1 MASET
6 SAGSAPEGLQVPYSR
21 IATFVRQITH
31 DVRNNL
37 NSMDLQAAYVSE
49 LITDPEAVQ
58 EVKRIRQLVQ
68 TSAKQLQALSANF
81 QTSTPNLV
89 TYSAAILV
97 EDLQDRLRKHFPET
111 AGQISWE
118 VALQNEAVE
127 VDVEMFFSSVVELFR
142 NSFQFRAEGQ
152 PLIARAVAEEEGF
165 VLEIREGKAPGAVNS
180 PETWGTEPFVS
191 TRRSGYGLGLF
202 RVRRTI
208 NLHGGDLKFSFDPTC
223 SELRTRVWLPLA
235 TPT

>member
-1 MASET
+1 MAHET
-6 SAGSAPEGLQVPYSR
+6 SAGSTTEALQIPYSR

-37 NSMDLQAAYVSE
+37 NSMDLQAAYVIE

-81 QTSTPNLV
+81 QTSSPNLV
-89 TYSAAILV
+89 TYTAAILV
-97 EDLQDRLRKHFPET
+97 EDLQDRLKKQFPET
-111 AGQISWE
+111 VDQIQWS
-118 VALQNEAVE
+118 VALGEDMVD
-127 VDVEMFFSSVVELFR
+127 VDVEMFFSAVVELFR
-142 NSFQFRAEGQ
+142 NAFQFRAEGQ
-152 PLIARAVAEEEGF
+152 SLTARAAVEEDGF
-165 VLEIREGKAPGAVNS
+165 VLEITEGKAAGAVAT
-180 PETWGTEPFVS
+180 PENWGQEPFVS
-191 TRRSGYGLGLF
+191 SRRSGYGLGLF

-208 NLHGGDLKFSFDPTC
+208 NLHGGDLNFSFDPTC

-235 TPT
+235 THT